1 MVECVLDKQRTD
13 VEVGGAV
20 VEVVDEI
27 DWNFGQMYVSKKK
40 NFVMRLGI
48 FLAYVSPGGVVL
60 LASAKIDIETDR
72 KIVEEE
78 VRNDKEEQVS

>member
-40 NFVMRLGI
+40 NFVMRLGSC
-48 FLAYVSPGGVVL
+48 L
-60 LASAKIDIETDR
+60 R
-72 KIVEEE
+72 MCHREELC
-78 VRNDKEEQVS
+78 S

>member
-1 MVECVLDKQRTD
+1 M
-13 VEVGGAV
+13 
-20 VEVVDEI
+20 
-27 DWNFGQMYVSKKK
+27 
-40 NFVMRLGI
+40 
-48 FLAYVSPGGVVL
+48 L

>member
-1 MVECVLDKQRTD
+1 MELRAD
-13 VEVGGAV
+13 VRVSEEELCDAV
-20 VEVVDEI
+20 R
-27 DWNFGQMYVSKKK
+27 K
-40 NFVMRLGI
+40 L
-48 FLAYVSPGGVVL
+48 LAYVSPGGVVL

>member
-27 DWNFGQMYVSKKK
+27 DWNFGQMYVSNKK
-40 NFVMRLGI
+40 NFVMRLGSC
-48 FLAYVSPGGVVL
+48 VPMCH
-60 LASAKIDIETDR
+60 R
-72 KIVEEE
+72 EELC
-78 VRNDKEEQVS
+78 S